1 MCKDAD
7 TIIFIYKSSICG
19 GKKGRGGGCKIL
31 IFTFEMSK
39 QKSVPSLF
47 EQKEIWAIH
56 QWDRNLPIDDVL
68 NLQ

>member
-56 QWDRNLPIDDVL
+56 Q
-68 NLQ
+68 